1 MPFDMKQALCLNEDP
16 DLFFSDDE
24 ENPDW
29 KLIKQAKAICALC
42 PVALDC
48 LQMAY
53 DEEAEG
59 IWGGTTARERRI
71 TLNRERTGYVPIPKT
86 VSEKARKAVAAV
98 NKAKTVAVSERDKAT
113 FEQALEKYGD
123 MDDLTEMLLK
133 LRLKYPEHSLADLGQ
148 ELDPP
153 ISRDVVAGRLRR
165 VRERM
170 ADG

>member
-1 MPFDMKQALCLNEDP
+1 MSFDMKQALCLNEDP
-16 DLFFSDDE
+16 DMFFADDE
-24 ENPDW
+24 EQPNW
-29 KLIKQAKAICALC
+29 VFVKAAKAICELC
-42 PVALDC
+42 PVKAEC

-53 DEEAEG
+53 AEDAEG

-71 TLNRERTGYVPIPKT
+71 TANRERTGYVPVPRV
-86 VSEKARKAVAAV
+86 VSEKARKAVV
-98 NKAKTVAVSERDKAT
+98 EINKAKTLAVSERDKAT

-133 LRLKYPEHSLADLGQ
+133 LRLKYPQHSLADLGQ